1 MAFWTDGAAYAP
13 LERPDGFATPETAP
27 LPVAEPAPQPTPGA
41 VEPPSGFAPMP
52 PSVALENLGRKEIS
66 RRNPTVPFNVSS
78 ALMMAYTGYG
88 ARDPK
93 QPFAVSAISSPHASM
108 APPDPAARLAPPPNP
123 YQPMYTVPYPSAP
136 QYGQTASAPMTQAQ
150 RSLLIIAGAASLMG
164 AFLPTA
170 LPLLL
175 MAGGGL
181 LLRAG
186 ATGRQIGIASFVVG
200 ALLTLTMLARM
211 QYVLNG
217 LGRWIGLA
225 FGIACVATAF
235 SQARR

>member
-1 MAFWTDGAAYAP
+1 
-13 LERPDGFATPETAP
+13 
-27 LPVAEPAPQPTPGA
+27 
-41 VEPPSGFAPMP
+41 
-52 PSVALENLGRKEIS
+52 
-66 RRNPTVPFNVSS
+66 
-78 ALMMAYTGYG
+78 
-88 ARDPK
+88 
-93 QPFAVSAISSPHASM
+93 
-108 APPDPAARLAPPPNP
+108 
-123 YQPMYTVPYPSAP
+123 
-136 QYGQTASAPMTQAQ
+136 MTQAQ